1 MKCSVIL
8 PEYSNIK
15 KITREEN
22 QSDILTYKWYI
33 ESITDNFFDIYDT
46 VYFINSSCIG
56 PFMPTIC
63 HINWIDSMNYFLQ
76 EYSMIGPI
84 IEVPP
89 DNLGFLALG
98 LDSKK
103 NIPFIH
109 SYMFGVNKF
118 GFSIIKNILKDIDN
132 SSKIYIVNNIERA
145 LTSSILLNGG
155 KIKTLLARF
164 KLYDINEEKRWL
176 TDIWNIPGQPTCYEI
191 PNNYFGIDV
200 NPFEIIF
207 VKNIRNTNE
216 TRGKSYSGI
225 STFLKKYIDN
235 YVKWL

>member
-1 MKCSVIL
+1 
-8 PEYSNIK
+8 
-15 KITREEN
+15 
-22 QSDILTYKWYI
+22 
-33 ESITDNFFDIYDT
+33 
-46 VYFINSSCIG
+46 
-56 PFMPTIC
+56 
-63 HINWIDSMNYFLQ
+63 
-76 EYSMIGPI
+76 
-84 IEVPP
+84 
-89 DNLGFLALG
+89 
-98 LDSKK
+98 
-103 NIPFIH
+103 
-109 SYMFGVNKF
+109 
-118 GFSIIKNILKDIDN
+118 
-132 SSKIYIVNNIERA
+132 
-145 LTSSILLNGG
+145 
-155 KIKTLLARF
+155 LARF